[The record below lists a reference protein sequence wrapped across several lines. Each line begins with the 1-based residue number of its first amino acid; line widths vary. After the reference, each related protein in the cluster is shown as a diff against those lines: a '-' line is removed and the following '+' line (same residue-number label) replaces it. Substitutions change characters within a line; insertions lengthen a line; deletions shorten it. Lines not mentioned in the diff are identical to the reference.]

1 MDFTKFKILLDEQ
14 MSWPEH
20 YTFKFVVKTE
30 RKTELLD
37 LLSDHSVNEKESKNG
52 TYTSVTSR
60 KLVASSDDVVAV
72 YQEVSKIE
80 GIMSL

>member
-14 MSWPEH
+14 MDWPGH

-37 LLSDHSVNEKESKNG
+37 LLSDHSINEKESKNG
-52 TYTSVTSR
+52 AYTSITSR
-60 KLVASSDDVVAV
+60 KLVSSSDDVVAV

>member
-1 MDFTKFKILLDEQ
+1 MDFTKFKALLEEQ
-14 MSWPEH
+14 MSWPDH

-37 LLSDHSVNEKESKNG
+37 LLTDHSIEEKLSKNG
-52 TYTSVTSR
+52 TYTSVTSQ
-60 KLVASSDDVVAV
+60 KLVSSSDDVVAV
-72 YQEVSKIE
+72 YHEVSKIE

>member
-37 LLSDHSVNEKESKNG
+37 LLSDHSVNEKEYKNG

>member
-60 KLVASSDDVVAV
+60 KLVTSSDDVVAV